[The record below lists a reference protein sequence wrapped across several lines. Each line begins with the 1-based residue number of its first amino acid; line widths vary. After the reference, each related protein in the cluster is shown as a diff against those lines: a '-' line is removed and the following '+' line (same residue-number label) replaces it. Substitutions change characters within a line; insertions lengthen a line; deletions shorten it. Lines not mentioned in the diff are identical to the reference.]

1 MRRTPKL
8 RKMTSQWV
16 TEKVT
21 WIVLSSLA
29 WKMVV
34 IRQMDKLVTLARKRW
49 KRRTLFTSCL
59 LDFDEGCI
67 SFSVNGELMIDN
79 QGQELAFSEIGQE
92 GLVPVAYFTEGQKA
106 ELNLGVDVASFR
118 IVYISFHEKASC

>member
-8 RKMTSQWV
+8 RKMTSEWP

-34 IRQMDKLVTLARKRW
+34 IRQMDKLVRLARKRW
-49 KRRTLFTSCL
+49 KRRALFTSCL
-59 LDFDEGCI
+59 LDFG
-67 SFSVNGELMIDN
+67 VG
-79 QGQELAFSEIGQE
+79 GKRGKKKLAIPFKMF
-92 GLVPVAYFTEGQKA
+92 FTEGPKR
-106 ELNLGVDVASFR
+106 L
-118 IVYISFHEKASC
+118 IVLMMLILIPVVMIKIA

>member
-8 RKMTSQWV
+8 RKMTSQWL

-21 WIVLSSLA
+21 CIVLSSLA

-49 KRRTLFTSCL
+49 KRRALFTSCL
-59 LDFDEGCI
+59 LDFG
-67 SFSVNGELMIDN
+67 VG
-79 QGQELAFSEIGQE
+79 GKRGKKKLAIPFRMF
-92 GLVPVAYFTEGQKA
+92 FTEGPKR
-106 ELNLGVDVASFR
+106 L
-118 IVYISFHEKASC
+118 IVLMTLILIPVVMIKIA

>member
-8 RKMTSQWV
+8 RKMTSQWL

-21 WIVLSSLA
+21 CIVLSSLA

-49 KRRTLFTSCL
+49 KRRT
-59 LDFDEGCI
+59 ERGKKREEEVGN
-67 SFSVNGELMIDN
+67 SFQN
-79 QGQELAFSEIGQE
+79 AF
-92 GLVPVAYFTEGQKA
+92 
-106 ELNLGVDVASFR
+106 R
-118 IVYISFHEKASC
+118 

>member
-29 WKMVV
+29 WMMVV

-59 LDFDEGCI
+59 LDFDEGGKRGKKKLAI
-67 SFSVNGELMIDN
+67 PFKMFFTDGPKRLIVLMMLMLI
-79 QGQELAFSEIGQE
+79 
-92 GLVPVAYFTEGQKA
+92 PVVMIKIA
-106 ELNLGVDVASFR
+106 
-118 IVYISFHEKASC
+118 